1 MTVANQLKLAIV
13 IPCYNEEPVLTE
25 TVRRLSI
32 IMDQL
37 VEQQIVHA
45 SSFILFIDDGS
56 IDQTWA
62 VIQALRNTYP
72 RVSGIRLSR
81 NQGHQMALWAGLEEA
96 VTQSDLI
103 LSMDADLQDDET
115 IIQSFIEA
123 YLKGFD
129 IVYGVRSSR
138 QTDSWFK
145 RQTAQAYYRL
155 MQAMGVELVYNHA
168 DYRLMS
174 QRAVQALLSF
184 KERNLFIRGLIPQL
198 GYPSTTVTY
207 ERQVRYAG
215 QSKYPLFKM
224 LNFAIEGITSFTVQ
238 PLRWI
243 MMLGFLILGVGIGYL
258 GYAMVRH
265 HSGQTVDGWTSIVG
279 SIWLLCGVQIF
290 CTGVIGEYV
299 GKVYKESKR
308 RPRYFIQ
315 DRMEAGDL
323 NDAKTR

>member
-1 MTVANQLKLAIV
+1 
-13 IPCYNEEPVLTE
+13 
-25 TVRRLSI
+25 
-32 IMDQL
+32 
-37 VEQQIVHA
+37 
-45 SSFILFIDDGS
+45 
-56 IDQTWA
+56 
-62 VIQALRNTYP
+62 
-72 RVSGIRLSR
+72 
-81 NQGHQMALWAGLEEA
+81 MALWAGLEEA

-155 MQAMGVELVYNHA
+155 MQAMGVELIYNHA

-258 GYAMVRH
+258 GYAMVRY